1 MHCQSELLHQ
11 SEESTHYSSAI
22 QEICR
27 QKWQQKWTERGSY
40 STYPSLSSQSP
51 PFSPYLPIPK
61 PVQRLRHATPA
72 KHRTDHGHRSKRAKV
87 IISLWN
93 FMDIFT
99 SIYAYCNYLIHYK
112 ECGSYSMG
120 QKSTPTCMYMYMLQ
134 LIFFIS
140 VHFCFSF
147 VLNSLAYI
155 TIPQNNGKMKIHW
168 KKLTT
173 TSFCYNIYKIY
184 IKTLKLAILPLMNA
198 LYRFTQ
204 LTDSVTTFISFQHDS
219 SCLHLLIHTGFLGWV
234 IQMNQL
240 QIHINTTRPHR
251 HIGSW

>member
-1 MHCQSELLHQ
+1 MNS
-11 SEESTHYSSAI
+11 
-22 QEICR
+22 
-27 QKWQQKWTERGSY
+27 
-40 STYPSLSSQSP
+40 
-51 PFSPYLPIPK
+51 
-61 PVQRLRHATPA
+61 
-72 KHRTDHGHRSKRAKV
+72 
-87 IISLWN
+87 
-93 FMDIFT
+93 FT

-112 ECGSYSMG
+112 ECGSFSMG
-120 QKSTPTCMYMYMLQ
+120 QKSKPTCMYMYMLQ

-140 VHFCFSF
+140 VNFCFSF

-155 TIPQNNGKMKIHW
+155 TIPKNNGKMKINW

-184 IKTLKLAILPLMNA
+184 IKTLKLVILPLMNA

-240 QIHINTTRPHR
+240 FIPTRRDRTAILDHGR
-251 HIGSW
+251 YFMYGDIYCTDLTRFTWLLTVSTFFYCVL

>member
-1 MHCQSELLHQ
+1 MLHQ
-11 SEESTHYSSAI
+11 LNIEMTT
-22 QEICR
+22 EIE
-27 QKWQQKWTERGSY
+27 QERGK
-40 STYPSLSSQSP
+40 L
-51 PFSPYLPIPK
+51 
-61 PVQRLRHATPA
+61 
-72 KHRTDHGHRSKRAKV
+72 

-93 FMDIFT
+93 FMNSFT

-120 QKSTPTCMYMYMLQ
+120 QKSTPTCMYVYMLQ

-140 VHFCFSF
+140 VNFCFSF

-155 TIPQNNGKMKIHW
+155 TIPKNNGKMKINW

-184 IKTLKLAILPLMNA
+184 IKTLKLVILPLMNA

-204 LTDSVTTFISFQHDS
+204 LTDSVTTFISFQHNS
-219 SCLHLLIHTGFLGWV
+219 SCLHLLIHTGFLGLV
-234 IQMNQL
+234 IQMN
-240 QIHINTTRPHR
+240 HINRTTPHR